1 MNVFVCDVRLTRIK
15 KKCDVSEILALLKK
29 QDASIRYFANG
40 STVKIESSTNKDRI
54 HSFEYTLLHSMN
66 PLCNVTI
73 VLSEAEAIEQ
83 LWKER
88 KYYNMRGS
96 E

>member
-1 MNVFVCDVRLTRIK
+1 MNVFVCDERLTTIK
-15 KKCDVSEILALLKK
+15 KKCDASEILTLLRK
-29 QDASIRYFANG
+29 QGASIRYFANG

-54 HSFEYTLLHSMN
+54 HSFDYTQLHSMN
-66 PLCNVTI
+66 PLRNVTI

-88 KYYNMRGS
+88 KYYNMRGR